1 MSAKSTKPV
10 DAPVSHRAIAELW
23 PEFVSVVRSRL
34 EVGTQAYG
42 DASFEAPLG
51 TLAGE
56 IEEELL
62 DVVGWGFIL
71 WCRMRALKAKLD
83 GIEART
89 RFAGPGSPPPAAGG
103 SGAQFTH
110 AQARKTT

>member
-1 MSAKSTKPV
+1 MSAKSTRPA

-34 EVGTQAYG
+34 EVGAQAYG

-51 TLAGE
+51 KLAGE
-56 IEEELL
+56 IEQELL

-71 WCRMRALKAKLD
+71 WCRMRGLKAKLE

-103 SGAQFTH
+103 FGAQV
-110 AQARKTT
+110 A

>member
-1 MSAKSTKPV
+1 MNGKSTKPV

-23 PEFVSVVRSRL
+23 PEFVETVRGRL

-42 DASFEAPLG
+42 DASFEAPPG

-56 IEEELL
+56 IEQELL
-62 DVVGWGFIL
+62 DVVGWGFVL
-71 WCRMRALKAKLD
+71 WRRMRALKAKL
-83 GIEART
+83 GGFEART

-103 SGAQFTH
+103 
-110 AQARKTT
+110 